1 MKNSLTSLYKSLFI
15 GLTVSTMT
23 LALQSCKNENKEEDT
38 KEVAEEKN
46 EAKFQNSNKE
56 DAEFLVDAA
65 EFNLQQAEL
74 GKLTAVKSNS
84 DDVKTFGKMMQEM
97 YTTKMSDV
105 NMVAV
110 VKQISIPTSLTEDNK
125 EDYNTL
131 NKQDIQDFDK
141 KYLESVV
148 DDHKEAIDEYSSRM
162 NKTNDADIKKWL
174 TLELASLREHLD
186 VAMTL
191 QSKLNKLNK

>member
-46 EAKFQNSNKE
+46 KAKFQNSNKE

-97 YTTKMSDV
+97 YTAKMSDV

-148 DDHKEAIDEYSSRM
+148 DDHKEAIDEYTSRM

-191 QSKLNKLNK
+191 QSKLNKTQ

>member
-97 YTTKMSDV
+97 YTAKMSDV

-148 DDHKEAIDEYSSRM
+148 DDHKEAIDEYTSRM

-191 QSKLNKLNK
+191 QSKLNKTQ

>member
-97 YTTKMSDV
+97 YTAKMSDV